1 MTVMAMPVNGLLLAA
16 PDCGSW
22 GLPARGTSLRSVINV
37 HGRVGLQWI
46 QNASCMVARML
57 RLYVMVQIV
66 QQFQMQR
73 VVKNMFKVMQN

>member
-22 GLPARGTSLRSVINV
+22 GLPARGTSLRSFINV

-46 QNASCMVARML
+46 QNAACMVSRML
-57 RLYVMVQIV
+57 CLMVKTV
-66 QQFQMQR
+66 QQF
-73 VVKNMFKVMQN
+73 